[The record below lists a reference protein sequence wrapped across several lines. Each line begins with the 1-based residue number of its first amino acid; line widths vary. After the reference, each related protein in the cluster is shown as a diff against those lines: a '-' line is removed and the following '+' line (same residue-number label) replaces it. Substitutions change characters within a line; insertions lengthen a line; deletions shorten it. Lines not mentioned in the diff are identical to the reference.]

1 MFLELQVFPKSF
13 EGQSVYPDVARRM
26 VAAACDGFPIDP
38 AIFAR
43 GDDGKTLQGVVGDM
57 ATGQGWGVPPRVT
70 FGAGRGVVRVIG
82 LGSSGCDLVS
92 AQASLIA
99 TALGQHLRTE
109 YVVKFVRG
117 QCEIEQSRP
126 HLYRIRELVIS
137 KKPRAFRRYEQD
149 GAYTLES
156 VRPLVMRAIVGGLVS
171 QAQLLDDECPLEAS
185 REAQIGTDEMLGL
198 KCLDGLIRIRRIR
211 SGADGFAV
219 VIQRLVISLDLD
231 LKGLWYTGLL
241 RSHGSGLL
249 VPAGV

>member
-1 MFLELQVFPKSF
+1 MFLELQVFPKSL

-26 VAAACDGFPIDP
+26 VASACDGFSIDP

-43 GDDGKTLQGVVGDM
+43 GDDGKTLQGVVGDV
-57 ATGQGWGVPPRVT
+57 ATGRGWGVPPRVT

-82 LGSSGCDLVS
+82 LGASGSALVA
-92 AQASLIA
+92 AQAPLIA
-99 TALGQHLRTE
+99 TALGDHLRSE
-109 YVVKFVRG
+109 CGVKFVRG
-117 QCEIEQSRP
+117 ECHVEQSWP
-126 HLYRIRELVIS
+126 HLYRIQELVIS
-137 KKPRAFRRYEQD
+137 KKPRSFRRYEKD

-171 QAQLLDDECPLEAS
+171 QAQFLDDECPLESS

-198 KCLDGLIRIRRIR
+198 KCLEGLIRIRRIR
-211 SGADGFAV
+211 SGADGFAI
-219 VIQRLVISLDLD
+219 VIQRLLISLDLE

-249 VPAGV
+249 MSAEV